1 MAGEEEEKASA
12 GGGGGGGGEG
22 RDASCELPATFM
34 KRSSSGMLMK
44 DLIRQQSRSQVQV
57 LC

>member
-12 GGGGGGGGEG
+12 GGGGGGEG